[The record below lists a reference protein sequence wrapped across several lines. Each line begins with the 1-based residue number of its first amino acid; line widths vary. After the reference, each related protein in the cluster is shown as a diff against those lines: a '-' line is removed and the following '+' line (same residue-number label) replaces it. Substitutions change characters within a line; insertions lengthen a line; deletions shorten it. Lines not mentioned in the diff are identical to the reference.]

1 MWEDWREM
9 TASGAPPFRVS
20 HQQTLKGKAS
30 ILTVQKEKQTI
41 QNKSRNLVKK
51 KLSHLREIHI
61 FVHGWEIYKLDHTER
76 STWPQQG
83 IPKIFSFQ
91 RDERTWPL

>member
-51 KLSHLREIHI
+51 NFPI
-61 FVHGWEIYKLDHTER
+61 
-76 STWPQQG
+76 
-83 IPKIFSFQ
+83 
-91 RDERTWPL
+91 